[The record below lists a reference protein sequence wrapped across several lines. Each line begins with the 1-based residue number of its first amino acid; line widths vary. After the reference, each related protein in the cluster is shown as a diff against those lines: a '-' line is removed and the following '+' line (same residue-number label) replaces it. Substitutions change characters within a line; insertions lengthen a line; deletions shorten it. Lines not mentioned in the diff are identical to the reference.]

1 MLEHLAHHA
10 FPGGNITGQPNHI
23 FSRPGTQRKSAP
35 YDQINAEDTT
45 INRFVSKFHAM
56 ISFT

>member
-1 MLEHLAHHA
+1 LRTTLFPVAILPVSPITY
-10 FPGGNITGQPNHI
+10 FPGQALKENQLLMIKLT
-23 FSRPGTQRKSAP
+23 R
-35 YDQINAEDTT
+35 EDTT